1 LQKNAVNCGGKWQVK
16 QLKLPEILKKEYVRT
31 AILLVVVVVSVFA
44 FWIGLTTALRTEYPM
59 LAVASGS
66 MEPTLYKGD
75 LIMVQGVSSAQDIVV
90 GRDDAV
96 PPGDVIVFHKPT
108 DTSELI
114 VHRAVDK
121 EFRGGKWYFQTKGD
135 ANSGADNWDG
145 NWETDCDLAE
155 NHLVGKVVGHVSH
168 IGYIPLFLR
177 EFLWT
182 PIGMILV
189 VALLLLFLFYDYIPF
204 PRKKNQQDALTP

>member
-1 LQKNAVNCGGKWQVK
+1 VK
-16 QLKLPEILKKEYVRT
+16 T
-31 AILLVVVVVSVFA
+31 AILLAVVVVSVFA
-44 FWIGLTTALRTEYPM
+44 FWIGLTTALKTEYPM

-75 LIMVQGVSSAQDIVV
+75 LIMVQGVPNASDIMV

-96 PPGDVIVFHKPT
+96 PPGDIIVFHKPT

-121 EFRGGKWYFQTKGD
+121 EFRDGMWYFQTKGD
-135 ANSGADNWDG
+135 DNSGPDNWD
-145 NWETDCDLAE
+145 NHYTCDLAE
-155 NHLVGKVVGHVSH
+155 NYLVGKVVGHVSH

-182 PIGMILV
+182 PIGMILI
-189 VALLLLFLFYDYIPF
+189 VALLLLFLFYDYIPL
-204 PRKKNQQDALTP
+204 PRKKDQQDAP

>member
-1 LQKNAVNCGGKWQVK
+1 MK
-16 QLKLPEILKKEYVRT
+16 QLKLSEILKREYVKT
-31 AILLVVVVVSVFA
+31 AILLAVVVVSVFA
-44 FWIGLTTALRTEYPM
+44 FWIGLTTALKTEYPM

-75 LIMVQGVSSAQDIVV
+75 LIMVQGVSNGYDIKVGPKDSAE
-90 GRDDAV
+90 
-96 PPGDVIVFHKPT
+96 PGDIIVFHKPT

-114 VHRAVDK
+114 VHRAIDK
-121 EFRGGKWYFQTKGD
+121 ELRGGIWYFQTKGD

-145 NWETDCDLAE
+145 NWKTDCDLAE
-155 NHLVGKVVGHVSH
+155 NYLVGKVVGHVSQ

-182 PIGMILV
+182 PIGMILI
-189 VALLLLFLFYDYIPF
+189 VALLLLFLFYDYIPL
-204 PRKKNQQDALTP
+204 PGKKNPQDAP

>member
-1 LQKNAVNCGGKWQVK
+1 MK
-16 QLKLPEILKKEYVRT
+16 QLKLSEILKREYVKT
-31 AILLVVVVVSVFA
+31 AILLAVVVVSVFA

-75 LIMVQGVSSAQDIVV
+75 LIMVQGVPNASDIMV

-96 PPGDVIVFHKPT
+96 PPGDIIVFHKPT
-108 DTSELI
+108 DPSELI
-114 VHRAVDK
+114 VHRAIDK
-121 EFRGGKWYFQTKGD
+121 ELRGGTWYFQTKGD
-135 ANSGADNWDG
+135 ANFSPDS
-145 NWETDCDLAE
+145 WELAE
-155 NHLVGKVVGHVSH
+155 DHLVGKVVGHVSH

-182 PIGMILV
+182 PIGMILI
-189 VALLLLFLFYDYIPF
+189 VALLLLFLFYDYIPL
-204 PRKKNQQDALTP
+204 PGKKDQQDAP

>member
-1 LQKNAVNCGGKWQVK
+1 M
-16 QLKLPEILKKEYVRT
+16 KLSELIKKEYVKT
-31 AILLVVVVVSVFA
+31 AILLAVVVVSVFA

-75 LIMVQGVSSAQDIVV
+75 LIMVQGVSGGHDIEVGLKDSAE
-90 GRDDAV
+90 
-96 PPGDVIVFHKPT
+96 PGDIIVFHKPT

-114 VHRAVDK
+114 VHRAIDK
-121 EFRGGKWYFQTKGD
+121 ESRGGIWYFQTRGD

-145 NWETDCDLAE
+145 DWKTDCDLAE
-155 NHLVGKVVGHVSH
+155 NYLVGKVVGHVSH
-168 IGYIPLFLR
+168 VGYIPLFLR

-182 PIGMILV
+182 PIGMILIV
-189 VALLLLFLFYDYIPF
+189 TLLLLFLFYDYIPL
-204 PRKKNQQDALTP
+204 PGKKDQQDVP

>member
-1 LQKNAVNCGGKWQVK
+1 MK

-31 AILLVVVVVSVFA
+31 AILLAVVVISVFA

-90 GRDDAV
+90 GRDDDA

-114 VHRAVDK
+114 VHRAIDK

-145 NWETDCDLAE
+145 SWETDCDLAGDY
-155 NHLVGKVVGHVSH
+155 LVGKVVGHVSH

-182 PIGMILV
+182 PIGMILI

-204 PRKKNQQDALTP
+204 PRKKNQQDAVTP

>member
-1 LQKNAVNCGGKWQVK
+1 VK
-16 QLKLPEILKKEYVRT
+16 QLKLSEILKREYVKT
-31 AILLVVVVVSVFA
+31 AILLAVVVVSVFA
-44 FWIGLTTALRTEYPM
+44 FWIGLTTALKTEYPM

-75 LIMVQGVSSAQDIVV
+75 LIMVQGVSNGYDIKVGPKDSAE
-90 GRDDAV
+90 
-96 PPGDVIVFHKPT
+96 PGDIIVFHKPT

-114 VHRAVDK
+114 VHRAIDK
-121 EFRGGKWYFQTKGD
+121 ELRGGIWYFQTKGD

-145 NWETDCDLAE
+145 NWKTDCDLAE
-155 NHLVGKVVGHVSH
+155 NYLVGKVVGHVSQ

-182 PIGMILV
+182 PIGMILI
-189 VALLLLFLFYDYIPF
+189 VALLLLFLFYDYIPL
-204 PRKKNQQDALTP
+204 PGKKNPQDAP

>member
-1 LQKNAVNCGGKWQVK
+1 
-16 QLKLPEILKKEYVRT
+16 VRT
-31 AILLVVVVVSVFA
+31 AVLLVVVVVSVFA

-155 NHLVGKVVGHVSH
+155 DHLVGKVVGHVSH

>member
-1 LQKNAVNCGGKWQVK
+1 MK
-16 QLKLPEILKKEYVRT
+16 QLKLPEILKKEYVKT
-31 AILLVVVVVSVFA
+31 AILLAVVVVSVFA

-75 LIMVQGVSSAQDIVV
+75 LIMVQGVSNAYDIIV

-114 VHRAVDK
+114 VHRATDK
-121 EFRGGKWYFQTKGD
+121 EFRDGKWYFQTKGD
-135 ANSGADNWDG
+135 ANSGVDNWDG

-155 NHLVGKVVGHVSH
+155 NYLVGKVVGHVSH

-182 PIGMILV
+182 PIGMILI
-189 VALLLLFLFYDYIPF
+189 VALLLLFLFYDYIPL
-204 PRKKNQQDALTP
+204 PRKKDQQDALTP